1 MVPYEAIGG
10 KYQDVRVRIPDTT
23 KAARML
29 GFRATIGLAEGLACT
44 ADWHRAR
51 RDALET
57 AGLDVAS
64 VA

>member
-1 MVPYEAIGG
+1 
-10 KYQDVRVRIPDTT
+10 
-23 KAARML
+23 ML
-29 GFRATIGLAEGLACT
+29 GFRATVGLAEGLACT